1 MYWLSTLSYLWIG
14 SIFDDTWYMIYGF
27 VNANNA
33 FGVGLLFWFLN
44 LILTL
49 DNLELKAIQV

>member
-1 MYWLSTLSYLWIG
+1 MYWLSTLSYIWIG

>member
-1 MYWLSTLSYLWIG
+1 
-14 SIFDDTWYMIYGF
+14 MIYGF

>member
-1 MYWLSTLSYLWIG
+1 MYWSSTLSYIWIG

-33 FGVGLLFWFLN
+33 FGVGLLFGF
-44 LILTL
+44 
-49 DNLELKAIQV
+49 